1 MGAGVLLRKYV
12 KLLCS
17 HVSDII
23 PIAASL
29 ATTSSKHFSLVSK
42 IIQKD
47 VTGIY
52 LLFSIY
58 MYKKKT

>member
-29 ATTSSKHFSLVSK
+29 ATTSSHEYLIQHSLKSAGT
-42 IIQKD
+42 KD
-47 VTGIY
+47 NFRGVKVPGTAIY
-52 LLFSIY
+52 
-58 MYKKKT
+58 